1 MTIYILNENNFQ
13 CVRSTN
19 LSQKVKISGF
29 VDIVDDTI
37 MISDAKTAEVLP
49 I

>member
-1 MTIYILNENNFQ
+1 MSIYILNQNNFQ
-13 CVRSTN
+13 CVRSLN

-29 VDIVDDTI
+29 VNIVDDTV